1 MSDKTTQSGLGQGLL
16 APRAGW
22 RCPTDCMNTLQKA
35 AVSLI
40 AVASVGLIT
49 LESTHFYRYGHF
61 VGPALHADV
70 IVGKGDIGIEGISK
84 LYEAKLTN
92 YAPFPVK
99 VKACDFIS
107 DASAPG
113 TMVAY
118 AVERWDRQLGK
129 WAKVVEWDESL
140 FCRPYPLGI
149 AQAHLISKWLW
160 PGQSISTG
168 EEATA
173 ARRGF
178 DLGDSARFSVFYG
191 AAGDWKFS
199 LPTGAFRIDELP
211 KFEELPLR
219 VRH

>member
-1 MSDKTTQSGLGQGLL
+1 
-16 APRAGW
+16 
-22 RCPTDCMNTLQKA
+22 MNTVQKV
-35 AVSLI
+35 AVSII
-40 AVASVGLIT
+40 AVASVGLMI
-49 LESTHFYRYGHF
+49 LESIHFYRYGH
-61 VGPALHADV
+61 VVRPALHADV
-70 IVGKGDIGIEGISK
+70 LVWKGDIGIEGISK
-84 LYEAKLTN
+84 LYEAQLTN

-99 VKACDFIS
+99 VEECDFIS

-118 AVERWDRQLGK
+118 AVERWDRQSGK
-129 WAKVVEWDESL
+129 WAKVVEWDESS

-149 AQAHLISKWLW
+149 AKAHLISKYLW

-191 AAGDWKFS
+191 AAGNWKSS

-211 KFEELPLR
+211 KNEELQLR

>member
-1 MSDKTTQSGLGQGLL
+1 
-16 APRAGW
+16 
-22 RCPTDCMNTLQKA
+22 MNTLQKV
-35 AVSLI
+35 AVSLL
-40 AVASVGLIT
+40 AVASVGFMI
-49 LESTHFYRYGHF
+49 LESIHFYRYGHF
-61 VGPALHADV
+61 VRPTLHADV
-70 IVGKGDIGIEGISK
+70 LVGKGDIGIEGISK
-84 LYEAKLTN
+84 LYEAQLTN

-107 DASAPG
+107 DASASG

-129 WAKVVEWDESL
+129 WAKVVEWNELS
-140 FCRPYPLGI
+140 FCRRYPLGI
-149 AQAHLISKWLW
+149 AEAHLISKWLW

-173 ARRGF
+173 ARGGF
-178 DLGDSARFSVFYG
+178 DLGDSARFSVFYD
-191 AAGDWKFS
+191 AAGDWKSS
-199 LPTGAFRIDELP
+199 LPTEAFRIDELP